1 MEFPNYIGG
10 AMIDHQKLLDSQVI
24 NKLTPELKQFF
35 NETRSN
41 LKGSK
46 RRKFMAKVV
55 LLLGKGGQ
63 RRAERE
69 LGWDRKTII
78 KGTRELKTGIECI
91 DNFSGRGRQRIEKKL
106 PNLLED
112 IRQIVNPV
120 SQCDPTFR
128 TTELYSPLTAAEV
141 HRRLVEEIN
150 YTHDQL
156 PTVRTISNKLN
167 ELGFRLK
174 KVNKCKP
181 KKK

>member
-1 MEFPNYIGG
+1 
-10 AMIDHQKLLDSQVI
+10 MIDHEKLLDSQAI
-24 NKLTPELKQFF
+24 KKLTADLTKFL

-41 LKGSK
+41 LKGSQ

-78 KGTRELKTGIECI
+78 KGTRELKAGIDCI
-91 DNFSGRGRQRIEKKL
+91 DNFSGRGRQRIEQKL

-112 IRQIVNPV
+112 IKQIVNPV

-128 TTELYSPLTAAEV
+128 STELYSPLTAAEV
-141 HRRLVEEIN
+141 HGRLIEDMN

-167 ELGFRLK
+167 ELGLRLK
-174 KVNKCKP
+174 KVSKCKP

>member
-1 MEFPNYIGG
+1 
-10 AMIDHQKLLDSQVI
+10 MIDHQKLLDSQAI
-24 NKLTPELKQFF
+24 NQLTPELKKFL

-41 LKGSK
+41 LEGSK

-55 LLLGKGGQ
+55 FLLGKGGQ

-91 DNFSGRGRQRIEKKL
+91 DNFSGRGRHRIEQKL

-141 HRRLVEEIN
+141 HRLLVEEIN

-174 KVNKCKP
+174 KVDKCKP

>member
-1 MEFPNYIGG
+1 
-10 AMIDHQKLLDSQVI
+10 MIDHQKLLDSQPI
-24 NKLTPELKQFF
+24 NNLSPEFNKVL

-41 LKGSK
+41 LKGCK
-46 RRKFMAKVV
+46 RRKFMAKIV

-91 DNFSGRGRQRIEKKL
+91 DNFSARGRHRIEQKL

-128 TTELYSPLTAAEV
+128 TTELYSPLSAAEV
-141 HRRLVEEIN
+141 HSRLIEEMS

-167 ELGFRLK
+167 QLGLRLK
-174 KVNKCKP
+174 KVSKCKP
-181 KKK
+181 QKK

>member
-1 MEFPNYIGG
+1 
-10 AMIDHQKLLDSQVI
+10 MIDHQELLDSQGIDKI
-24 NKLTPELKQFF
+24 NPELKTFL

-41 LKGSK
+41 LKSSE

-55 LLLGKGGQ
+55 LLMGKGGQ

-78 KGTRELKTGIECI
+78 IGTRELKSGIDCI
-91 DNFSGRGRQRIEKKL
+91 DNFSGRGRNRVEQRL

-112 IRQIVNPV
+112 IKQIVNPV
-120 SQCDPTFR
+120 SQADPTFR

-141 HRRLVEEIN
+141 HRRLVDEKH
-150 YTHDQL
+150 YTYKEL
-156 PTVRTISNKLN
+156 PTVRTIINKLN
-167 ELGFRLK
+167 EIGFRLK
-174 KVNKCKP
+174 KVTKCKP

>member
-1 MEFPNYIGG
+1 
-10 AMIDHQKLLDSQVI
+10 MIDHQKLLDSQAI
-24 NKLTPELKQFF
+24 DKITPELKKFL

-41 LKGSK
+41 LKGSQ
-46 RRKFMAKVV
+46 RRQFMAQVV

-78 KGTRELKTGIECI
+78 KGSRELKTGIECI
-91 DNFSGRGRQRIEKKL
+91 DNFSGRGRQRIEEKL

-128 TTELYSPLTAAEV
+128 TTELYSPLTASEV
-141 HRRLVEEIN
+141 HRRLVEEVN
-150 YTHDQL
+150 YTHDEL

-167 ELGFRLK
+167 ELGLRLK
-174 KVNKCKP
+174 KVAKCKP